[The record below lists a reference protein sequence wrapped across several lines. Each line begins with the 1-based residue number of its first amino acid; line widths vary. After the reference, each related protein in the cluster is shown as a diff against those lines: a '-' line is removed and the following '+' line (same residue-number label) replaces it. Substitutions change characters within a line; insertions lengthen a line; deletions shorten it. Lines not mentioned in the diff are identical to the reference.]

1 MQSVFYNVDSSV
13 LAACLVAAFGAY
25 SIWNTVIRPRL
36 LNKKPFDCLP
46 MPKGNHPILGH
57 LLLLAGT
64 TDPSMPDVMSD
75 VDPQTGRIGL
85 WLGNRRALA
94 VTSCQDARAI
104 LNTETNKNMPLA
116 YKKHIG
122 KIVGEKSILLINGR
136 EWKVHRAAIKKA
148 FTSEALESYREAIRQ
163 VTETVVSAIQ
173 ERIARDGSFQC
184 EMEPLLKMVT
194 LDVFGRTAFSYDFG
208 CCRDLKTSPLAAAF
222 DFLGTDADYRMKHN
236 PVKPSHYFYS
246 LPSERNRS
254 RLESETLIREFVRK
268 CMKDRETMT
277 EKPQDLL
284 NFLMETERSELRAG
298 EKVGDSFLED
308 MLLTTLFAGYD
319 TTSVALSYAMHT
331 LGTHPDIVK
340 KCRDEIKA
348 VGRIDNVEQL
358 AYCKAVVQETLR
370 FYPPVATTARKL
382 TKPVTLQDGSFTIPE
397 GTITLVPVWA
407 IHHNEANFPRP
418 DDFLP
423 ERWAQPDANISGRW
437 APRTYGD
444 CAIDDLIPAGNPKAF
459 FSFSGGARSCPGQRF
474 ALDEAV
480 VALAGLVQAFDISP
494 LPDYKLQPRRK
505 VAIQHPHDQLPM
517 ILTSRSA

>member
-1 MQSVFYNVDSSV
+1 V
-13 LAACLVAAFGAY
+13 FGAY
-25 SIWNTVIRPRL
+25 SIWNTIVRPRL
-36 LNKKPFDCLP
+36 QNKKPFDGLP
-46 MPKGNHPILGH
+46 MPKGNHPMLGH

-64 TDPSMPDVMSD
+64 TDPSMPDIMSD
-75 VDPQTGRIGL
+75 VDPQTGRIGI

-104 LNTETNKNMPLA
+104 LNAETNKNMPLA
-116 YKKHIG
+116 YKKHIS
-122 KIVGEKSILLINGR
+122 KIVGDKSILLINGR

-148 FTSEALESYREAIRQ
+148 FTSEALESYRAAIRQ
-163 VTETVVSAIQ
+163 VTETMVASIQ
-173 ERIARDGSFQC
+173 ERIERDGSFHC
-184 EMEPLLKMVT
+184 EMEPLLKMIT
-194 LDVFGRTAFSYDFG
+194 LDVFGRIAFRYDFG

-222 DFLGTDADYRMKHN
+222 DFLGSDADYRMKHN

-246 LPSERNRS
+246 LPSDRNRS
-254 RLESETLIREFVRK
+254 RHESETLIREFVRQ
-268 CMKDRETMT
+268 CIKDRESMKD
-277 EKPQDLL
+277 KPQDLL
-284 NFLMETERSELRAG
+284 NFLMETERNDANAA

-308 MLLTTLFAGYD
+308 ILMTTLFAGYD

-331 LGTHPDIVK
+331 LGTHPEIVK
-340 KCRDEIKA
+340 RCRDEIDA
-348 VGRIDNVEQL
+348 VGCIDDVEQL

-370 FYPPVATTARKL
+370 FYPPVASTTRNL
-382 TKPVTLQDGSFTIPE
+382 TKPVTLQDGSLTIPE
-397 GTITLVPVWA
+397 GTITIVPVWA
-407 IHHNEANFPRP
+407 IHHDEANFPRP

-423 ERWAQPDANISGRW
+423 
-437 APRTYGD
+437 
-444 CAIDDLIPAGNPKAF
+444 
-459 FSFSGGARSCPGQRF
+459 RSCPGQRF